1 MTATPRNVF
10 TLRKTMHCYE
20 AGWKP
25 SLLFLAKKKKSKK
38 FLTFQEPTKTK
49 GQNQRNNNNNNNTGI
64 IICDNESLCLVQLS

>member
-25 SLLFLAKKKKSKK
+25 SLLFLAKKKSKK
-38 FLTFQEPTKTK
+38 SLTFQEPTKTK

-64 IICDNESLCLVQLS
+64 IIWDNESLCLL